1 MANIPI
7 DKVFN
12 QKLYAKS
19 RVTKLSSPGGSV
31 VGIVEPGGLIGTI
44 YSYVVKGSNVY
55 WMMEDIFGSQTFFV
69 EHNPNNLN
77 LPNKQQILND
87 IARQAEQQK
96 MQDKGILQ
104 YNIDKYLPW
113 VIGAGVAALVVPTLL
128 NTKKINGVKKRKS
141 DTGKFVAVAAIAVGI
156 YLLTKKKRKAG
167 TPIVEVIDEGF
178 VNQLEPGSVSTPTP
192 VKDANSFIEDSFGN
206 LTPMTVVSQ
215 PTNTGGGGGY
225 YAGSEGKIDYVGPFE
240 VSYQQNM
247 MAGSRSRKKGNI
259 GKYTTI

>member
-7 DKVFN
+7 DRVFG
-12 QKLYAKS
+12 QKLYAKT
-19 RVTKLSSPGGSV
+19 RVSKLRSPGGAV
-31 VGIVEPGGLIGTI
+31 VGIVEPGVLIGTI
-44 YSYVVKGSNVY
+44 YSYVVKDDTVY

-69 EHNPNNLN
+69 EHNPNTLN

-87 IARQAEQQK
+87 IAKQAEQQK
-96 MQDKGILQ
+96 LQDKGILQ

-113 VIGAGVAALVVPTLL
+113 VIGAGVTALVVPTLL

-141 DTGKFVAVAAIAVGI
+141 NTGKIVAVAAIAVGI

-178 VNQLEPGSVSTPTP
+178 VNQIEPESVSTPTP
-192 VKDANSFIEDSFGN
+192 VQSASSFIEDSFGN
-206 LTPMTVVSQ
+206 LSPMTVVSQ
-215 PTNTGGGGGY
+215 PTNTGGGRGY
-225 YAGSEGKIDYVGPFE
+225 YEGSEGKIDFVGPFE

-247 MAGSRSRKKGNI
+247 MAGSYGSKKGNI
-259 GKYTTI
+259 GKYTTL